1 MPEPEPEMKMARR
14 RGSSTEPIRIEMPPE
29 LSQRLVPDEGWLEAK
44 SQNKMVQRLYMGER
58 LDTIEAIVER
68 YCVAS
73 SPAKSKLYIGLGFLF
88 IVFAVIGIWVPG
100 WPTVSWAVPAA
111 FLFSMSSESMFRWT
125 LTNRFFGA
133 AMFEYYATGK
143 TIPKHAKLSVMGLIA
158 LMTFSSATFVWYVST
173 LGDGQFT
180 EPGSWNGADPG
191 YGAVTILLVGMI
203 GVWWLYAKVKTRD
216 QA

>member
-1 MPEPEPEMKMARR
+1 MVPE
-14 RGSSTEPIRIEMPPE
+14 
-29 LSQRLVPDEGWLEAK
+29 EGWLQPK
-44 SQNKMVQRLYMGER
+44 SQNNMIRRVCMGER
-58 LDTIEAIVER
+58 LDSIEAIVER

-73 SPAKSKLYIGLGFLF
+73 SPAKSKVYIGLGILL
-88 IVFAVIGIWVPG
+88 IIFAAIGIWVPG

-111 FLFSMSSESMFRWT
+111 FLFSMSSESMFKWT

-173 LGDGQFT
+173 LGDGQFMD
-180 EPGSWNGADPG
+180 PGSWNGADPG
-191 YGAVTILLVGMI
+191 YGTVAILLVGMI
-203 GVWWLYAKVKTRD
+203 GVWWLYAKVKIRE
-216 QA
+216 

>member
-1 MPEPEPEMKMARR
+1 MKTASR
-14 RGSSTEPIRIEMPPE
+14 RGSSTEPVRIEIPPE
-29 LSQRLVPDEGWLEAK
+29 LCQRLVPEEGWLQPK
-44 SQNKMVQRLYMGER
+44 SQNNMIRRVCMGER
-58 LDTIEAIVER
+58 LDSIEAIVER

-73 SPAKSKLYIGLGFLF
+73 SPAKSKVYIGLGILL
-88 IVFAVIGIWVPG
+88 IIFAAIGIWVPG

-111 FLFSMSSESMFRWT
+111 FLFSMSSESMFKWT

-173 LGDGQFT
+173 LGDGQFMD
-180 EPGSWNGADPG
+180 PRSWNGADPG
-191 YGAVTILLVGMI
+191 YGTVTILLVGMI
-203 GVWWLYAKVKTRD
+203 GVWWLYAKVQIRE
-216 QA
+216 

>member
-1 MPEPEPEMKMARR
+1 MKTARR

-44 SQNKMVQRLYMGER
+44 SQNTMVRRLYMGER
-58 LDTIEAIVER
+58 LDSIEAIVER

-143 TIPKHAKLSVMGLIA
+143 TIPKHAKLGVMGLIA

-180 EPGSWNGADPG
+180 DPSSWNGADPG
-191 YGAVTILLVGMI
+191 YGSVTILLVGMI

>member
-1 MPEPEPEMKMARR
+1 MEPM
-14 RGSSTEPIRIEMPPE
+14 RIEMPPK
-29 LSQRLVPDEGWLEAK
+29 LSQRLVPEEGWLEAK
-44 SQNKMVQRLYMGER
+44 SQNKMIRRLCMGER
-58 LDTIEAIVER
+58 LDSIESIVER

-143 TIPKHAKLSVMGLIA
+143 TIPKHAKLSVMGLIV

-180 EPGSWNGADPG
+180 NPGSWNGADPG